1 MKEYIMPEV
10 QVTKVAIEY
19 TIMSEVDGASG
30 DKMDIINGE
39 W

>member
-10 QVTKVAIEY
+10 QVTKVAMEC
-19 TIMSEVDGASG
+19 TIMSEIGGASG
-30 DKMDIINGE
+30 DKMDVVNGE